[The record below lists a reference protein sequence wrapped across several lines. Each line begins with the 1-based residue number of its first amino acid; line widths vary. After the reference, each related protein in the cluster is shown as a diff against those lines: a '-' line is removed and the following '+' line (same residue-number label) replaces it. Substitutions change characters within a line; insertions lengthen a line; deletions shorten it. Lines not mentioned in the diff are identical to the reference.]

1 MVRLAWTATEGW
13 GFRGCAHR
21 NWSKMWA
28 RRSRA
33 EFLNPPIWV
42 VSNQGGSAAR
52 SFFLVR
58 ALPSSPSSDH
68 RSQPRAPKWALG
80 PHQSTQTSLLL
91 LFSHHQSS
99 RKATQSSKSSV
110 HLSRWGARPL
120 FIGPAMISGATHSF
134 SGARAEEPSAT
145 VALAHSSL
153 LFVSAPSLDNDNKIY
168 VRFATIHIIKL
179 MGRCTQMTPLKVGQ
193 LAAM

>member
-1 MVRLAWTATEGW
+1 M
-13 GFRGCAHR
+13 
-21 NWSKMWA
+21 
-28 RRSRA
+28 
-33 EFLNPPIWV
+33 
-42 VSNQGGSAAR
+42 GGR
-52 SFFLVR
+52 SFFSSRTSKFAIVWPSLPATRPEMGSWTPPKHPNITTSPFLTLSTSRNANHQNHPFIYHVEELDLYSLVR
-58 ALPSSPSSDH
+58 P
-68 RSQPRAPKWALG
+68 W
-80 PHQSTQTSLLL
+80 
-91 LFSHHQSS
+91 F
-99 RKATQSSKSSV
+99 
-110 HLSRWGARPL
+110 
-120 FIGPAMISGATHSF
+120 SGATHSF